1 MRVCWRRYEQSP
13 SSANSVAQVEKNQRK
28 REALLFERLTP
39 RAPRVADFFCFVLFR
54 TTDLA
59 ERRDC
64 PWSTTS
70 WQFFYVFLTNHHGTE
85 RGLKCL
91 LNDTTLLKKESS
103 ALAMKRS
110 FVSPLPTQERYP

>member
-39 RAPRVADFFCFVLFR
+39 RAPRVADFYVLFCFARR
-54 TTDLA
+54 TSPKGGPVRGLLLA
-59 ERRDC
+59 GNFLR
-64 PWSTTS
+64 
-70 WQFFYVFLTNHHGTE
+70 FLTNHHGTE